1 MATNVGTP
9 IKHFGTDTP
18 SGLTHK
24 SARLS
29 SALLFPLLATAV
41 QHLLWAAIRPF
52 AWILFY
58 PAVFLSSWI
67 GGTLGGVMAT
77 LVSAVLV
84 WWSFVPPEHT
94 LAKDEPRYVLAA
106 AVFVL
111 VGTLFSVFQGRLR
124 RTTQRLSDALDA
136 TRAARDSLRESE
148 ANLKRAQEVA
158 QTGSWDLDVSKNR
171 LAWSDEA
178 FRIFGMPSGTPLTY
192 ETFLSAVH
200 PGDRESVDRAWKSA
214 LLGSAYDI
222 EHRIIVEDKLRWVR
236 ERAELEFDARGN
248 PLRGIGT
255 VQDITERKLAQER
268 LLQTNRANRALSKCN
283 QVLIRA
289 VQEGALLQQICD
301 IVVQEAGYKLC
312 WVGRCEHDELKSVR
326 VIAQSGWESGYL
338 GLVDIRW
345 ADTERG
351 RGPTGTCIR
360 TGTTITTKDIATDP
374 AMAPWRTEA
383 LKRGY
388 GSILAVPL
396 TIDSEV
402 FGAMTIYAA
411 EADAFGKE
419 EVELLTE
426 LVSDLAFGIATLH
439 TRAERDK
446 AEQELR
452 ALNAELEQRV
462 STRTAELQQAR
473 EREFDVGYRIQQ
485 ALLLDRPPEE
495 IAGLRIAALTI
506 PSQRIDGDFYIFI
519 EPREACVDLI
529 VGDVM
534 GKGIPAALLGA
545 ATKAH
550 FLKAF
555 GQLSLLYPTAELP
568 EPGKIVN
575 LAHAEIVRHLIDL
588 ESFVTLCY
596 ARIDATTGSVQL
608 VDCGHTGIIIRR
620 QRTGLT
626 EVLHGD
632 NLPLGV
638 REGEIYNQFS
648 LECESGD
655 LLLFFSD
662 GVTEARNPAG
672 ELFGVERLQDCVRI
686 SSHLAPTAMV
696 EKIRQAVVG
705 FCGSDQLNDDLTS
718 VVIRLEQVTVPLAQ
732 AELEI
737 HSDLQQLHRAREF
750 VRSFCSGLPVPLLDE
765 EAVGAMEL
773 AVDEAASNVM
783 KHAYRG
789 VSDRRIYLRAEA
801 FPERIM
807 VQLRDDGDPFD
818 PATGSP
824 TVPDGA
830 RESGAG
836 LYILRHSVDQVTYRR
851 DKCGRNC
858 LTLVKFSKTHSEN
871 KGEAQW
877 TSTSI
882 S

>member
-1 MATNVGTP
+1 MASDVGTP
-9 IKHFGTDTP
+9 IEKRGSYTLP
-18 SGLTHK
+18 GLAHQT
-24 SARLS
+24 ARLIP
-29 SALLFPLLATAV
+29 ALLFPLLATAL
-41 QHLLWAAIRPF
+41 QHVLWGAIRPF

-67 GGTLGGVMAT
+67 GGVAGGVAAT
-77 LVSAVLV
+77 FISAVLA
-84 WWSFVPPEHT
+84 WWWFVPPEHT

-111 VGTLFSVFQGRLR
+111 VGILFSVFQGRLR
-124 RTTQRLSDALDA
+124 KSTKQLSDALDA

-148 ANLKRAQEVA
+148 TNLKRAQEVA
-158 QTGSWDLDVSKNR
+158 HIGSWHLDLRENR
-171 LAWSDEA
+171 LIWSDEV
-178 FRIFGMPSGTPLTY
+178 FRIFGMPSGTPVTY

-200 PGDRESVDRAWKSA
+200 TEDRESVDRAWKNA

-222 EHRIIVEDKLRWVR
+222 EHRVIVQHELRWVR
-236 ERAELEFDARGN
+236 ERAELEFDPQGN

-255 VQDITERKLAQER
+255 VQDITERKLVEER

-289 VQEGALLQQICD
+289 AQESTLLQQICD

-312 WVGRCEHDELKSVR
+312 WVGRCEHDESKSVR
-326 VIAQSGWESGYL
+326 VIAQSGWEPGYL
-338 GLVDIRW
+338 GLVDIHW
-345 ADTERG
+345 TDTERG

-360 TGTTITTKDIATDP
+360 TGTTIITKDVATDP

-388 GSILAVPL
+388 RSILAIPL

-411 EADAFGKE
+411 EADAFGEE
-419 EVELLTE
+419 EVDLLTE

-439 TRAERDK
+439 TRAERNK

-452 ALNAELEQRV
+452 ALNTELEQRV
-462 STRTAELQQAR
+462 LRRTAELQQAR
-473 EREFDVGYRIQQ
+473 EREFDIGCRIQQ
-485 ALLLDRPPEE
+485 ALLLDRPPTG
-495 IAGLRIAALTI
+495 ITGVRIAAMTI
-506 PSQRIDGDFYIFI
+506 PSQRIDGDFYVFV

-555 GQLSLLYPTAELP
+555 AQLSPLYPADELP
-568 EPGKIVN
+568 EPARIVN
-575 LAHAEIVRHLIDL
+575 LAHAEIARQLIDL

-596 ARIDATTGSVQL
+596 VRVDARMGSVQL
-608 VDCGHTGIIIRR
+608 VDCGHTGIIMRHE
-620 QRTGLT
+620 RTGVT
-626 EVLHGD
+626 EVSHGD

-638 REGEIYNQFS
+638 REGEVYKQFS
-648 LECESGD
+648 RDCESGD
-655 LLLFFSD
+655 LLLCFSD

-672 ELFGVERLQDCVRI
+672 ELFGVERLQDCVRD
-686 SSHLAPTAMV
+686 SSHLDPTAMV
-696 EKIRQAVVG
+696 EKIRQAVVT

-718 VVIRLEQVTVPLAQ
+718 VVIRLEEVPVPLAQ
-732 AELEI
+732 AQLEI
-737 HSDLQQLHRAREF
+737 NSDLQQLHRAREF
-750 VRSFCSGLPVPLLDE
+750 VRSFCAGLPVRLLDE
-765 EAVGAMEL
+765 EAVGALEL
-773 AVDEAASNVM
+773 AVDEATSNVM
-783 KHAYRG
+783 KHAYHG
-789 VSDRRIYLRAEA
+789 VSDRRIDLRAEA
-801 FPERIM
+801 FPERIL

-818 PATGSP
+818 PATVSP

-830 RESGAG
+830 HESGSG
-836 LYILRHSVDQVTYRR
+836 LYILWHSVDQVTYRR
-851 DKCGRNC
+851 DKSGRNC
-858 LTLVKFSKTHSEN
+858 LTLIKCSKTQFEN